1 MGILDRVRSSRQ
13 HKTQARMQQEI
24 EPYVQSMTRV
34 ILKGLEAAGILTDQ
48 DPEEI
53 REDVS
58 ALCLSALVNDNEDL
72 AQFVQRMS
80 LVFSI
85 HLNEEISDQEWGE
98 WLFKETA
105 WLLDYRQVFLNAGRR
120 DLERHL
126 SHLASRQ
133 HELIQAGPRCDSV
146 MIQMHLAAK
155 RYLIENQN
163 A

>member
-1 MGILDRVRSSRQ
+1 MGIRERLRNGRQ
-13 HKTQARMQQEI
+13 HKTQEHMQQAI
-24 EPYVQSMTRV
+24 EPYVQSMLRV
-34 ILKGLEAAGILTDQ
+34 ILRGLEEAGILTAQ
-48 DPEEI
+48 DPDEI

-85 HLNEEISDQEWGE
+85 HLNQEISDLEWGE

-105 WLLDYRQVFLNAGRR
+105 WLLDYRQVFLNSGRR
-120 DLERHL
+120 DLEHHL